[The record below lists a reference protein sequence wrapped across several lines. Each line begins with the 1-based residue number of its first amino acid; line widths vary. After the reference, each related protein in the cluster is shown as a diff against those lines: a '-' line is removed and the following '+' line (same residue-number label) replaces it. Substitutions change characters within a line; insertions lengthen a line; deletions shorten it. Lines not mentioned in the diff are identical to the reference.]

1 MKHKLKI
8 ILTMYLFADSGSTKT
23 KWIITDLDGNEVAI
37 FKTIG
42 LNPYF
47 VTEEKIIKEIS
58 ENYPSIPNS
67 GKIKKVFF
75 YGSGCSPEDEHQHLI
90 SALKKYFNNA
100 DVEVYS
106 DMLGTARAIY
116 KDEEGIAAII
126 GTGTNSCFYSNKEL
140 QKGAI
145 SLGYVLGDEGSGA
158 YIGKKFAKQYLEKR
172 FDPALTQK
180 ILDNTGATHTA
191 ILSAVYSNPHPN
203 RYLAGFCI
211 FIKNNIEHPQLQELV
226 KRAFSK
232 FFENYVKIYPDFN
245 KYPLGFCGSIAINF
259 QEFIIEI
266 ANSYGINDV
275 RFVSEPLKSI
285 IEFHKIFKFN

>member
-1 MKHKLKI
+1 
-8 ILTMYLFADSGSTKT
+8 MYLFADSGSTKT